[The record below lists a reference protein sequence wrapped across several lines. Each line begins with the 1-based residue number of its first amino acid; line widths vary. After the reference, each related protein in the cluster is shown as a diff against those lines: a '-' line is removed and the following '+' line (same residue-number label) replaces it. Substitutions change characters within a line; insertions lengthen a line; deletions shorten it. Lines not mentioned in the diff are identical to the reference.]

1 MGVIVDV
8 IVIGP
13 VIVAV
18 RVNVNPT
25 VEVIDAV
32 VGDSWLTPSTG
43 RITATVSFPFTS
55 TITVSITITHTITFL
70 ATDL

>member
-1 MGVIVDV
+1 
-8 IVIGP
+8 
-13 VIVAV
+13 
-18 RVNVNPT
+18 VNPT

-43 RITATVSFPFTS
+43 RITITVSFPFTCTS
-55 TITVSITITHTITFL
+55 TITVSITITTRVTITFL